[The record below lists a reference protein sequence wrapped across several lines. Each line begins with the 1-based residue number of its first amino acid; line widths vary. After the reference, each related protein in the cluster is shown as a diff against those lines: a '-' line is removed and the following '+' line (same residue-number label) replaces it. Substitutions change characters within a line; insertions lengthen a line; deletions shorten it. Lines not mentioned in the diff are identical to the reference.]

1 MTKPTLAE
9 LSGECAMCLFFN
21 SSVEFTDGRLHIEV
35 ACEQYAANFP
45 SAHNCPHNLVLNY
58 ADED

>member
-9 LSGECAMCLFFN
+9 LSRECATCLFFN
-21 SSVEFTDGRLHIEV
+21 SSIGFTDGRLHIEV
-35 ACEQYAANFP
+35 ACEQYAAAFP
-45 SAHNCPHNLVLNY
+45 GAHDCPHNLVLDY